1 MIEIVAYRPEHA
13 RAFYDINAAWIEEMF
28 ALEPLDRAI
37 LEGPEE
43 HILQPGGHIVI
54 AELDGRPVG
63 TGALKRTGAGS
74 YEVTKM
80 GVLPEARGHQ
90 VGAKLLQ
97 ALLRSAA
104 DRDAKQV
111 YLLTSHKCVA
121 AIHLYEKFGFVH
133 DAEVLSSHGPEYSRC
148 DVAMS
153 YPVSALP
160 KTDTSPTG
168 VGTQS
173 VEP

>member
-13 RAFYDINAAWIEEMF
+13 RAFYQINALWIEEMF

-43 HILQPGGHIVI
+43 HILQPGGVLVI
-54 AELDGRPVG
+54 AEMDGRPVG
-63 TGALKRTGAGS
+63 TGALKCTGPGS

-90 VGAKLLQ
+90 VGAKLLE

-104 DRDAKQV
+104 DRDAKEV

-133 DAEVLSSHGPEYSRC
+133 DARILATHGKEYCRC

-153 YPVSALP
+153 YPASELP
-160 KTDTSPTG
+160 KSDPFPSGIRVHP
-168 VGTQS
+168 